1 MTNPLMMIDL
11 FDAWMLTVLVGK
23 VMVSEL
29 IAGFSQAEELRVTE
43 PGLAVITCDNP
54 AVGVSFFAYNSLL
67 QGNAPACRGAGGA
80 RHAQQG
86 DCLLC
91 SSGSMEL
98 GKLPPKSFAFSLCV
112 QSPCIGGQH
121 SIESRSPRQC

>member
-1 MTNPLMMIDL
+1 MSKCRNPCCRVVAVMTNPLMMIDL

-23 VMVSEL
+23 VIVSEL

-67 QGNAPACRGAGGA
+67 QGNAPACRVLVL
-80 RHAQQG
+80 QG
-86 DCLLC
+86 VPSKETAC
-91 SSGSMEL
+91 
-98 GKLPPKSFAFSLCV
+98 FAPLAPWS
-112 QSPCIGGQH
+112 
-121 SIESRSPRQC
+121 